1 MRLHINTDTKI
12 ARSRTPSIRTETPYS
27 GRARPKNR
35 LHINTDTSI
44 GHNNRPIDANAP
56 PNTHR
61 NPVFHAPNRAMQRA
75 YEHRPPTPPRPPHT
89 MPPDVD
95 SDDDAPPPRAAA
107 MPRVRPRPRA
117 GHDVSAS
124 AATTA
129 ASTTLDDDL
138 PRPRLGHDEPIIE
151 VIDKFLCLGA
161 FEHTSK
167 EDVLLACGIRTVMNV
182 RGERSE
188 RGGRTSASGT
198 GRAATGRALGEGLGT
213 WGGRALA
220 WRSAE
225 RRKRR
230 RARMAGTRSRG
241 ARRRFGDDVGTVDA
255 IGGQKSAGD

>member
-1 MRLHINTDTKI
+1 M
-12 ARSRTPSIRTETPYS
+12 
-27 GRARPKNR
+27 
-35 LHINTDTSI
+35 
-44 GHNNRPIDANAP
+44 
-56 PNTHR
+56 
-61 NPVFHAPNRAMQRA
+61 
-75 YEHRPPTPPRPPHT
+75 PHV
-89 MPPDVD
+89 VD
-95 SDDDAPPPRAAA
+95 SDDDAPPPRAAWC
-107 MPRVRPRPRA
+107 RA
-117 GHDVSAS
+117 CGHDHAPG
-124 AATTA
+124 TTCGVCGHHRRVDDD
-129 ASTTLDDDL
+129 LDDL

-182 RGERSE
+182 RGEQSE
-188 RGGRTSASGT
+188 RGGRTSARAREESGDGT
-198 GRAATGRALGEGLGT
+198 GAQGKGLGT

-255 IGGQKSAGD
+255 IGGQKSAGTDERRDARERTERAAVHAVL